1 MQPTHTLKS
10 LIEQN
15 NTVLALLEK
24 EGASIGPVLEEREKK
39 RQEAFK
45 KFLTAELGIVPANIV
60 IHNFRPHISYS
71 NVTLRWDRYEK
82 DGYSSDIS
90 IYVTGHSYRDKNDP
104 SKLKFEI
111 CFSSSKAIVFGDPEK
126 QASAKADNEVLD
138 ANLLSMN
145 FTHELMKRGKLFHFI
160 VNQMDECCE
169 DSTAADKIWSAR
181 DKYKRE
187 NDVFEREIELNV
199 FRQLVKVGAL
209 IDSVGWY
216 DTGKGRRR
224 RRHGSSYDQIEIVK
238 ETKKNY
244 ILNFSKNYEYVTGYN
259 EDGTKKDVTYRR
271 SNVIEN
277 KRFTRDEIISLL
289 HSNDI
294 SEKKRVKD
302 EEARKEREA
311 KRQAER
317 QAEIEAATKETKPL
331 KEI

>member
-111 CFSSSKAIVFGDPEK
+111 CTLRNITFSIC
-126 QASAKADNEVLD
+126 
-138 ANLLSMN
+138 M
-145 FTHELMKRGKLFHFI
+145 I
-160 VNQMDECCE
+160 
-169 DSTAADKIWSAR
+169 
-181 DKYKRE
+181 
-187 NDVFEREIELNV
+187 
-199 FRQLVKVGAL
+199 
-209 IDSVGWY
+209 
-216 DTGKGRRR
+216 
-224 RRHGSSYDQIEIVK
+224 
-238 ETKKNY
+238 
-244 ILNFSKNYEYVTGYN
+244 
-259 EDGTKKDVTYRR
+259 
-271 SNVIEN
+271 
-277 KRFTRDEIISLL
+277 
-289 HSNDI
+289 
-294 SEKKRVKD
+294 
-302 EEARKEREA
+302 
-311 KRQAER
+311 
-317 QAEIEAATKETKPL
+317 
-331 KEI
+331 